1 MSGFAR
7 QLVAWQQRHGRSG
20 MPWQGERDPYRV
32 WLSEIMLQQ
41 TQVATVVGY
50 YTRFLARFPTVAA
63 LAQAPLDEVM
73 PLWAGLGYYAR
84 ARNLHACA
92 VAVVQHHGGS
102 FPRSAAELAT
112 LPGIGRSTAAAIAA
126 FCFDE
131 RASILDGNVKR
142 VLTRHFGIDGDPA
155 QASTERVLWA
165 QAGALLPERAAQMP
179 VYTQAVMDLGAT
191 VCTRRQPL
199 CERCPLHDSCVARR
213 DGRVDALPTP
223 RVRKPAPLRRAL
235 MLVALHQGEVL
246 LEQRPPAG
254 LWGGLLVLPQFES
267 DQALHAAV
275 RDLGP
280 AARRAV
286 PTPMAPRRHAFTHFT
301 LEFVPQVL
309 RLPRRPTVAGE
320 SVARW
325 VRLDALESLALPAPL
340 RTLLRELRDGEA
352 GR

>member
-1 MSGFAR
+1 
-7 QLVAWQQRHGRSG
+7 
-20 MPWQGERDPYRV
+20 
-32 WLSEIMLQQ
+32 
-41 TQVATVVGY
+41 
-50 YTRFLARFPTVAA
+50 
-63 LAQAPLDEVM
+63 
-73 PLWAGLGYYAR
+73 
-84 ARNLHACA
+84 
-92 VAVVQHHGGS
+92 
-102 FPRSAAELAT
+102 
-112 LPGIGRSTAAAIAA
+112 
-126 FCFDE
+126 
-131 RASILDGNVKR
+131 
-142 VLTRHFGIDGDPA
+142 
-155 QASTERVLWA
+155 
-165 QAGALLPERAAQMP
+165 
-179 VYTQAVMDLGAT
+179 MDLGAT

-267 DQALHAAV
+267 GQALHAAV